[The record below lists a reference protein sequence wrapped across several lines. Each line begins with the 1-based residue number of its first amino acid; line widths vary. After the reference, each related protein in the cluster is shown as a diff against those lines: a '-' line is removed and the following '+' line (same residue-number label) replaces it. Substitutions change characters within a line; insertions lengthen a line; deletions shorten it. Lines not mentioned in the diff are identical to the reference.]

1 MRRMSVTPVQ
11 KNADVMIARWET
23 TAAKKTILMRTR
35 MKMRRRARRILRKE
49 GRG

>member
-23 TAAKKTILMRTR
+23 AAAKKTILMRTR
-35 MKMRRRARRILRKE
+35 MKMRRARRILGIE